1 MDDGRVGARRVI
13 VTKTIPPLRSLSV
26 PRVGDLAGRL
36 LRLTLPDRG
45 IDRWIALIA
54 MGLVLVVPLAGWTM
68 LRRTSAPPST
78 QYEISVV
85 RMPSTMPAAP
95 TTSFVIEPI
104 IRPRPAR
111 PASSS
116 QLPTTMRTK
125 KRAPSNRQWVASLS
139 HPAAPRRSAPPGHG
153 TIP

>member
-13 VTKTIPPLRSLSV
+13 VTKTIPPLRSISV
-26 PRVGDLAGRL
+26 ARVGDLAGRL

-68 LRRTSAPPST
+68 LRRTSAPPSM
-78 QYEISVV
+78 QYEISVERV
-85 RMPSTMPAAP
+85 PAAP

-116 QLPTTMRTK
+116 APPTTARTK
-125 KRAPSNRQWVASLS
+125 KRAPSKRQWVASLS
-139 HPAAPRRSAPPGHG
+139 HPAAPRRSPPPEHGLAP
-153 TIP
+153 